1 MPNPAPLRRE
11 QTRSTGAIA
20 PFDFGIALEKLLHVG
35 ALCDVLT
42 RPRRLSAPGV
52 TLGKIG
58 VAAAICRLSHTRS
71 VVQ

>member
-1 MPNPAPLRRE
+1 MPNPAPLWRE

-20 PFDFGIALEKLLHVG
+20 PFDFGIALENLLHVG

-42 RPRRLSAPGV
+42 KPRHFSAPG
-52 TLGKIG
+52 TLGEIG